1 MEVTRKRVRVNLM
14 TEKTERC
21 PVCDGGGRIATLES
35 TLGMIDRW
43 MARAKAKG
51 KLREVTLVVSPQVI
65 DVLCKDH
72 NRMFNY
78 LEYKHSMN
86 ISLVEDEHA
95 HINQFWFYDKMG
107 EDITDLYK
115 FV

>member
-1 MEVTRKRVRVNLM
+1 
-14 TEKTERC
+14 
-21 PVCDGGGRIATLES
+21 
-35 TLGMIDRW
+35 
-43 MARAKAKG
+43 
-51 KLREVTLVVSPQVI
+51 
-65 DVLCKDH
+65 VLCKDH

-78 LEYKHSMN
+78 LEYKHGMS

-95 HINQFWFYDKMG
+95 HINQFWFYDKNN